1 MAGDLL
7 RLGSRLRPRLRSLTN
22 APMHRYDVA
31 SPLVVV
37 SGDSGSDSE
46 GTERT
51 LKAARKPSRAVN
63 VEAKTHMEAA
73 AFLSHL
79 ADFYRHGV
87 SWFSDA
93 GSPAA

>member
-1 MAGDLL
+1 MASALTSLSAFFLAPSVVGRNDAIASE
-7 RLGSRLRPRLRSLTN
+7 LGGEVVRPFGRCHACAARAT
-22 APMHRYDVA
+22 A
-31 SPLVVV
+31 
-37 SGDSGSDSE
+37 
-46 GTERT
+46 

-63 VEAKTHMEAA
+63 VEAKTHVEAA

-93 GSPAA
+93 CAAAA

>member
-1 MAGDLL
+1 MGRNDAIASE
-7 RLGSRLRPRLRSLTN
+7 LGGEVVRPFGRCHACAARAT
-22 APMHRYDVA
+22 A
-31 SPLVVV
+31 
-37 SGDSGSDSE
+37 
-46 GTERT
+46 
-51 LKAARKPSRAVN
+51 LKAKRKPSRAVN

-79 ADFYRHGV
+79 ADIHRHGV

>member
-1 MAGDLL
+1 MFACTRPFALADERADAPL
-7 RLGSRLRPRLRSLTN
+7 RVWQVRSLLSRAT
-22 APMHRYDVA
+22 
-31 SPLVVV
+31 LCC
-37 SGDSGSDSE
+37 DSK
-46 GTERT
+46 GTEPT

-79 ADFYRHGV
+79 ADIYRHGV

>member
-1 MAGDLL
+1 MVEAWAV
-7 RLGSRLRPRLRSLTN
+7 RLRPWRPILR
-22 APMHRYDVA
+22 HA
-31 SPLVVV
+31 SRRIALI
-37 SGDSGSDSE
+37 
-46 GTERT
+46 

-63 VEAKTHMEAA
+63 VEAKTHVEAA

-79 ADFYRHGV
+79 ADIYRHGV